1 MNRWEAVWGV
11 IGLARC
17 VVVLLLA
24 RGHIGTAVGLWVTAL
39 SSGLLCF
46 VQCSNLWRV
55 IALLDG
61 RVEQG

>member
-24 RGHIGTAVGLWVTAL
+24 RGHIGTAVGYSCIVWSAQLFVRFL
-39 SSGLLCF
+39 ERHIGSSLGWPC
-46 VQCSNLWRV
+46 
-55 IALLDG
+55 
-61 RVEQG
+61 